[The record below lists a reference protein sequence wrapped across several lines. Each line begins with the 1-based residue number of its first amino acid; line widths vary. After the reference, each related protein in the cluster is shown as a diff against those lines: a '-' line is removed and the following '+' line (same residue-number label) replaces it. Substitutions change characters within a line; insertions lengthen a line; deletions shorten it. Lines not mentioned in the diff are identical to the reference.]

1 MVKVF
6 EKISYKWFELS
17 MENLE
22 SLADYK
28 LSLQGELDYQI
39 EKINDKWMVLEWFEE
54 DNFEFKLEDFDGY
67 RLEVQYK
74 ELEFVEYDKCV
85 CNDIL
90 GTYEYYKDDKLVKF
104 EQRYSRS
111 E

>member
-6 EKISYKWFELS
+6 ENISYKWFELS

-39 EKINDKWMVLEWFEE
+39 EKIEGKWMVLEWFEE

-90 GTYEYYKDDKLVKF
+90 GTVEYYKDKKLVKF